1 MNELKNLWD
10 KEYSYWYK
18 KAEKE
23 IGEYS
28 HDEEAYGDSYIS
40 TGEYLINED
49 EVSKRAWELFEDDFS
64 EFAEENKDELA
75 EHFMPDYD
83 TCLDDD
89 LIEAIEKWEPDF
101 KTIKEKM
108 EK

>member
-1 MNELKNLWD
+1 MNELKKLWD

-28 HDEEAYGDSYIS
+28 NDKESDTDIS
-40 TGEYLINED
+40 TGVYLINED
-49 EVSKRAWELFEDDFS
+49 EVSKRAWELFEDNFS

-75 EHFMPDYD
+75 EHFMTGYD

-89 LIEAIEKWEPDF
+89 LVEEVENWQPDF